1 MKQMKDVLI
10 QQQEQHKNLL
20 SSMISKNE
28 TINDNENNNRI
39 ISNNILNEL
48 ALKTAAANE
57 EEALKTQ
64 KLQAELLVVQK
75 ELLQKSRD
83 LVEKE
88 ETLLFEMRDFQKLQ
102 EVEKDKEKAKIYLN
116 SIDSI
121 NSLKPPNNDSTIK
134 LREKSRIISAMAIK
148 SQLSQGKTKIHGDTR
163 LPFLCYLSNNFSIFF
178 YNFYC

>member
-75 ELLQKSRD
+75 ELLQKSKD

-148 SQLSQGKTKIHGDTR
+148 SQLSQGKKKSLRD
-163 LPFLCYLSNNFSIFF
+163 
-178 YNFYC
+178 

>member
-20 SSMISKNE
+20 STIISKNE
-28 TINDNENNNRI
+28 SINDNNNLNNENNNRI

-57 EEALKTQ
+57 EEVLKTQ

-75 ELLQKSRD
+75 ELLQKSKD

-121 NSLKPPNNDSTIK
+121 NSLKPPPNNDSILK

-148 SQLSQGKTKIHGDTR
+148 SQLSQGKKIVNQISVTSIS
-163 LPFLCYLSNNFSIFF
+163 LPSF
-178 YNFYC
+178 Y